1 MSDGLWLLR
10 DFLDS
15 GGWVLWSILIVTVL
29 LWTLM
34 LERLWFL
41 ARVFP
46 RQSGQWQQR
55 WQARS
60 DRSSRAA
67 RQIRAAWLAQ
77 AQQALGRYLPLVRV
91 LIALCPLLGL
101 LGTVSG
107 MIQVFDVLALSGQ
120 GNPRAMAAG
129 VSRATI
135 PTMAGMV
142 IAISGLFCLARL
154 DQQSRRALQRLTDRL
169 RYSEERP
176 HAHAPA

>member
-1 MSDGLWLLR
+1 MTEGLSLLR
-10 DFLDS
+10 GFLDS
-15 GGWVLWSILIVTVL
+15 GGWVLWSIFAATIL

-46 RQSGQWQQR
+46 GQARQLQQR
-55 WQARS
+55 WLARR
-60 DRSSRAA
+60 DRHSQAA
-67 RQIRAAWLAQ
+67 RQIRTAWLSNAQ
-77 AQQALGRYLPLVRV
+77 LSLNRSLPMVRV

-101 LGTVSG
+101 LGTVTG
-107 MIQVFDVLALSGQ
+107 MIQVFDVMAISGQ

-129 VSRATI
+129 VSRATV

-154 DQQSRRALQRLTDRL
+154 DQQARRAFQRLTDKL
-169 RYSEERP
+169 R
-176 HAHAPA
+176 HD

>member
-1 MSDGLWLLR
+1 MTEGLSLLR
-10 DFLDS
+10 GFLDS
-15 GGWVLWSILIVTVL
+15 GGWVLWSIFAATIL

-46 RQSGQWQQR
+46 RRAQQLQQR
-55 WQARS
+55 WLARQ
-60 DRSSRAA
+60 DRRSQAA
-67 RQIRAAWLAQ
+67 RQIRTAWLSGAQ
-77 AQQALGRYLPLVRV
+77 LSLNRSLPMVRV

-101 LGTVSG
+101 LGTVTG
-107 MIQVFDVLALSGQ
+107 MIQVFDVMAISGQ

-129 VSRATI
+129 VSRATV

-154 DQQSRRALQRLTDRL
+154 DQQSRRAFQRLTDQL
-169 RYSEERP
+169 R
-176 HAHAPA
+176 HD

>member
-1 MSDGLWLLR
+1 VIDAFWHLR
-10 DFLDS
+10 SFLDS
-15 GGWVLWSILIVTVL
+15 GGWVLWSILLATVL

-46 RQSGQWQQR
+46 GEAQGYQQA
-55 WQARS
+55 WLGRS
-60 DRSSRAA
+60 ERRSLAA
-67 RQIRAAWLAQ
+67 RHIRGAWLSQ
-77 AQQALGRYLPLVRV
+77 AQQRLNRYLPMVRV

-107 MIQVFDVLALSGQ
+107 MIQVFDVMALSGN

-129 VSRATI
+129 VSRATV

-154 DQQSRRALQRLTDRL
+154 DQQSRRALQRLSDRL
-169 RYSEERP
+169 RHE
-176 HAHAPA
+176 

>member
-1 MSDGLWLLR
+1 MSEGLLLLR

-15 GGWVLWSILIVTVL
+15 GGWVLWSILAITIL

-46 RQSGQWQQR
+46 REAKSLQNEWLARADRQSL
-55 WQARS
+55 
-60 DRSSRAA
+60 AA
-67 RQIRAAWLAQ
+67 RHIRTAWLSQ
-77 AQQALGRYLPLVRV
+77 AQLRLSRSVPIVRV

-101 LGTVSG
+101 LGTVTG
-107 MIQVFDVLALSGQ
+107 MIQVFDVMAMSGN

-129 VSRATI
+129 VSRATV

-154 DQQSRRALQRLTDRL
+154 DQQSRRVFQRLTDKL
-169 RYSEERP
+169 RHE
-176 HAHAPA
+176 